1 MPDNKFSNTD
11 RVNLTPSALSSGI
24 SGLSLNPQASLS
36 ATTQSEQTSRYNTT
50 RDLLSQMTSLQGRL
64 PTEADQKLQGL
75 LKSIRQELLLLGN
88 NLSEPSPPRQEN
100 QSVTTSSSTQQLS
113 LRQLATLL
121 SQQPLPDIPA
131 GLRAST
137 TSASSSDIIREI
149 QTNLAK
155 LVQQQ
160 PSAWQPDAPLG
171 KSVINWLLQ
180 SQLSLKADYWQ
191 SLPAQDKNQLIQTGI
206 LTPTAFATTQQAQ
219 LIRKLTLQIFDLLS
233 GQKNILPHTAPVQ
246 SGQSIVPSKT
256 TEQASA
262 EMPSLTT
269 TARNGNAD
277 IFLKAFL
284 QTITTQSANLPSQLK
299 TLAVQLSATLQQLPP
314 VTSSSSNT
322 FSENKPLSPLQILL
336 DNPLLKEL
344 SADPEVSPAT
354 MIRLMSHIKTGEN
367 QNNLPSGVENTQ
379 NNNVINSPK
388 TLSTEQKAEIIIN
401 RWALQ
406 LIMPKL
412 ITSTTSPIQQIE
424 IGKNAQIWLPSSTN
438 EAQQL
443 QPTLDILKKAT
454 LILLQQLS
462 TDATASPQ
470 NISQQNLASAG
481 NNISS
486 GNSITAI
493 QAINHNSQSA
503 NISVLQQLLEDLN
516 ALLSPGKKNTIADI
530 PTSLRSAATELIR
543 QFSLPLKTGQD
554 VNEWM
559 QFLLQPMDSDTTYSK
574 SLQQWLFQLL
584 TQRARTSQQV
594 QQNDANEHDS
604 PIIKEQLSRLD
615 KLSEQSVELFRL
627 PSQPTASQT
636 SVPSHIH
643 MPLPPRQ
650 DGEEQGQLSLQRN
663 TKDDSERGW
672 NIALYLE
679 PSKLGPIRFQAR
691 IALPEISLSIV
702 AEKISTIDLIK
713 QTYPLLEQRFRQLGL
728 TPQTLQVR
736 QGKPRKETATESAV
750 PPTTAGLSIK
760 I

>member
-299 TLAVQLSATLQQLPP
+299 TLAVQLSVTLQQLPP

-470 NISQQNLASAG
+470 NISQQNP
-481 NNISS
+481 
-486 GNSITAI
+486 
-493 QAINHNSQSA
+493 
-503 NISVLQQLLEDLN
+503 E
-516 ALLSPGKKNTIADI
+516 
-530 PTSLRSAATELIR
+530 
-543 QFSLPLKTGQD
+543 F
-554 VNEWM
+554 
-559 QFLLQPMDSDTTYSK
+559 K
-574 SLQQWLFQLL
+574 SEV
-584 TQRARTSQQV
+584 R
-594 QQNDANEHDS
+594 HS
-604 PIIKEQLSRLD
+604 PI
-615 KLSEQSVELFRL
+615 
-627 PSQPTASQT
+627 
-636 SVPSHIH
+636 
-643 MPLPPRQ
+643 
-650 DGEEQGQLSLQRN
+650 
-663 TKDDSERGW
+663 
-672 NIALYLE
+672 
-679 PSKLGPIRFQAR
+679 
-691 IALPEISLSIV
+691 
-702 AEKISTIDLIK
+702 
-713 QTYPLLEQRFRQLGL
+713 
-728 TPQTLQVR
+728 
-736 QGKPRKETATESAV
+736 
-750 PPTTAGLSIK
+750 
-760 I
+760 

>member
-262 EMPSLTT
+262 EI
-269 TARNGNAD
+269 A
-277 IFLKAFL
+277 
-284 QTITTQSANLPSQLK
+284 QTCL
-299 TLAVQLSATLQQLPP
+299 
-314 VTSSSSNT
+314 
-322 FSENKPLSPLQILL
+322 
-336 DNPLLKEL
+336 
-344 SADPEVSPAT
+344 
-354 MIRLMSHIKTGEN
+354 
-367 QNNLPSGVENTQ
+367 
-379 NNNVINSPK
+379 
-388 TLSTEQKAEIIIN
+388 
-401 RWALQ
+401 
-406 LIMPKL
+406 
-412 ITSTTSPIQQIE
+412 
-424 IGKNAQIWLPSSTN
+424 
-438 EAQQL
+438 
-443 QPTLDILKKAT
+443 
-454 LILLQQLS
+454 
-462 TDATASPQ
+462 
-470 NISQQNLASAG
+470 
-481 NNISS
+481 
-486 GNSITAI
+486 
-493 QAINHNSQSA
+493 HNSKH
-503 NISVLQQLLEDLN
+503 LQCNYQ
-516 ALLSPGKKNTIADI
+516 
-530 PTSLRSAATELIR
+530 
-543 QFSLPLKTGQD
+543 
-554 VNEWM
+554 
-559 QFLLQPMDSDTTYSK
+559 
-574 SLQQWLFQLL
+574 
-584 TQRARTSQQV
+584 
-594 QQNDANEHDS
+594 
-604 PIIKEQLSRLD
+604 
-615 KLSEQSVELFRL
+615 
-627 PSQPTASQT
+627 
-636 SVPSHIH
+636 
-643 MPLPPRQ
+643 
-650 DGEEQGQLSLQRN
+650 
-663 TKDDSERGW
+663 
-672 NIALYLE
+672 
-679 PSKLGPIRFQAR
+679 
-691 IALPEISLSIV
+691 
-702 AEKISTIDLIK
+702 
-713 QTYPLLEQRFRQLGL
+713 
-728 TPQTLQVR
+728 
-736 QGKPRKETATESAV
+736 
-750 PPTTAGLSIK
+750 
-760 I
+760 